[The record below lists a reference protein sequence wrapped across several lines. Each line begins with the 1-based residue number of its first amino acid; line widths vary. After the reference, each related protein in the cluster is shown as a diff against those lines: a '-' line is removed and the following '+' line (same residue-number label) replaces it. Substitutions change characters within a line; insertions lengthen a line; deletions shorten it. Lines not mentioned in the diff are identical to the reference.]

1 MTLEIIGISVLWMFL
16 FGYVIVASID
26 FGAGFFNAYNT
37 LTRREH
43 ILTNIIER
51 YLSPV
56 WEVTNV
62 FFLCSS
68 SLVSSGSFRK
78 LPSITEQPY

>member
-62 FFLCSS
+62 FLGFFF
-68 SLVSSGSFRK
+68 VGVIGFFPK
-78 LPSITEQPY
+78 TAFYY